1 MESTWYYQGLQSRAQ
16 GSVYGSVRSL
26 LEKRQQRNNNSIMK
40 PRFTRNE
47 IFDLL
52 NEEISDELLLAI
64 NEERAQLFRE
74 VIKHRNIVAQIAEQV
89 QTYNRLLDQ
98 NEKRLT
104 MLLTDGE
111 GW

>member
-1 MESTWYYQGLQSRAQ
+1 
-16 GSVYGSVRSL
+16 
-26 LEKRQQRNNNSIMK
+26 MK

-74 VIKHRNIVAQIAEQV
+74 VIKHRNIAAQIAEQV

>member
-1 MESTWYYQGLQSRAQ
+1 
-16 GSVYGSVRSL
+16 
-26 LEKRQQRNNNSIMK
+26 MK
-40 PRFTRNE
+40 AKFTRNE

-74 VIKHRNIVAQIAEQV
+74 VIKHRNIAAQIAEQV

-98 NEKRLT
+98 NEERLT
-104 MLLTDGE
+104 KLLTDGE

>member
-1 MESTWYYQGLQSRAQ
+1 
-16 GSVYGSVRSL
+16 
-26 LEKRQQRNNNSIMK
+26 MK
-40 PRFTRNE
+40 LSRNE
-47 IFDLL
+47 IFDLMKK
-52 NEEISDELLLAI
+52 EVSDELLLAI

-74 VIKHRNIVAQIAEQV
+74 LVKHRNIADQIQEQV

-104 MLLTDGE
+104 KLLTNGE

>member
-1 MESTWYYQGLQSRAQ
+1 
-16 GSVYGSVRSL
+16 
-26 LEKRQQRNNNSIMK
+26 MK

-74 VIKHRNIVAQIAEQV
+74 LVKHRNIADQIQEQV

-98 NEKRLT
+98 NEERLT
-104 MLLTDGE
+104 NLLTDGE

>member
-1 MESTWYYQGLQSRAQ
+1 
-16 GSVYGSVRSL
+16 
-26 LEKRQQRNNNSIMK
+26 MK
-40 PRFTRNE
+40 AKLSRNE

-52 NEEISDELLLAI
+52 NEEVSDELLLAI

-74 VIKHRNIVAQIAEQV
+74 VVKHRNIAAQIAEQV

-98 NEKRLT
+98 NEERLT
-104 MLLTDGE
+104 KLLTNGE

>member
-1 MESTWYYQGLQSRAQ
+1 
-16 GSVYGSVRSL
+16 
-26 LEKRQQRNNNSIMK
+26 MK

-74 VIKHRNIVAQIAEQV
+74 VVKHRNIAAQIQEQV

-98 NEKRLT
+98 NEERLT
-104 MLLTDGE
+104 KLLTDGE

>member
-1 MESTWYYQGLQSRAQ
+1 
-16 GSVYGSVRSL
+16 
-26 LEKRQQRNNNSIMK
+26 MK
-40 PRFTRNE
+40 AKLSRNE

-52 NEEISDELLLAI
+52 NEEVSDELLLAI

-74 VIKHRNIVAQIAEQV
+74 VVKHRNIANQIQEQV

-98 NEKRLT
+98 NEERLT
-104 MLLTDGE
+104 NLLTDGE

>member
-1 MESTWYYQGLQSRAQ
+1 MSR
-16 GSVYGSVRSL
+16 S
-26 LEKRQQRNNNSIMK
+26 
-40 PRFTRNE
+40 E

-52 NEEISDELLLAI
+52 NEEVSDELLLAI

-74 VIKHRNIVAQIAEQV
+74 VVKHRNIAAQIAEQV

-98 NEKRLT
+98 NEERLT
-104 MLLTDGE
+104 KLLTDGE

>member
-1 MESTWYYQGLQSRAQ
+1 
-16 GSVYGSVRSL
+16 
-26 LEKRQQRNNNSIMK
+26 MK
-40 PRFTRNE
+40 WSRNE

-52 NEEISDELLLAI
+52 NEEVSDELLLAI

-74 VIKHRNIVAQIAEQV
+74 VIKHRNIADQIQEQV

-98 NEKRLT
+98 NEERLT
-104 MLLTDGE
+104 NLLTDGE

>member
-1 MESTWYYQGLQSRAQ
+1 
-16 GSVYGSVRSL
+16 
-26 LEKRQQRNNNSIMK
+26 MK
-40 PRFTRNE
+40 AKLSRNE

-52 NEEISDELLLAI
+52 NEEVSDELLLAI

-74 VIKHRNIVAQIAEQV
+74 VVKHRNIAAQIAEQV

-98 NEKRLT
+98 NEERLT
-104 MLLTDGE
+104 NLLTDGE

>member
-1 MESTWYYQGLQSRAQ
+1 
-16 GSVYGSVRSL
+16 
-26 LEKRQQRNNNSIMK
+26 MK
-40 PRFTRNE
+40 AKFTRNE

-52 NEEISDELLLAI
+52 KEEVSDELLLAI

-74 VIKHRNIVAQIAEQV
+74 AIKHRDIADQIAEQV

-98 NEKRLT
+98 NEERLT
-104 MLLTDGE
+104 NLLTDGE

>member
-1 MESTWYYQGLQSRAQ
+1 
-16 GSVYGSVRSL
+16 
-26 LEKRQQRNNNSIMK
+26 MK
-40 PRFTRNE
+40 AKLSRNE

-52 NEEISDELLLAI
+52 NEEVSDELLLAI

-74 VIKHRNIVAQIAEQV
+74 VVKHRNIAAQIAEQV

-98 NEKRLT
+98 NEERLT
-104 MLLTDGE
+104 NLLTNGE

>member
-1 MESTWYYQGLQSRAQ
+1 MKLSR
-16 GSVYGSVRSL
+16 SEV
-26 LEKRQQRNNNSIMK
+26 
-40 PRFTRNE
+40 
-47 IFDLL
+47 FDLL
-52 NEEISDELLLAI
+52 KEEVSDELLLAI

-74 VIKHRNIVAQIAEQV
+74 LIKHRNIAAQIAEQV

-104 MLLTDGE
+104 NLLTDGE